1 MVIKNWVGGVG
12 GAGRGEGGKQGGQ
25 LYGLAENGE

>member
-12 GAGRGEGGKQGGQ
+12 GLGEGGKQGGQ